1 MKIFRAIVLLVMGFI
16 WIAGCSST
24 LLNELYRTELVPD
37 DYRYGDL
44 YRLSNLAEFKDPKI
58 KCPPYPA
65 GPRQGSKKI
74 ALYIIGDSFT
84 EEQRMG
90 PEDFAVDKYQFTHW
104 ATQLHLDLD
113 TSYTN
118 IIILESVERKVREHF
133 ISPINNI
140 IPDTATY
147 ISQPEDNRL
156 VSQLDRLFSSA
167 PTEDRLSTILFQ
179 FDPMLKLKEWK
190 SWINLHFFD
199 RTDPKVTVSEDGEN
213 LIYYETS
220 DSTLITSS
228 FNTVSPAEVDSLVA
242 IINYDKK
249 YLESLGFDQVWFSM
263 IPNKASILMPDY
275 GTYNHLIERISA
287 HPGLTVDEISVFED
301 FKRLGKSPYLKGDS
315 HWSCAGQYL
324 WLEKVNGKIRA
335 LLTEK
340 KVSVNGTN
348 P

>member
-1 MKIFRAIVLLVMGFI
+1 MKILRAIVLFVMGFI

-44 YRLSNLAEFKDPKI
+44 YRLSNLAAFKDPKV

-65 GPRQGSKKI
+65 GPRQGTKKI

-84 EEQRMG
+84 EEQRIG
-90 PEDFAVDKYQFTHW
+90 QADFAVDKYQFTHW
-104 ATQLHLDLD
+104 ATQLHLNLD
-113 TSYTN
+113 TTYTN

-133 ISPINNI
+133 ISPINNV

-147 ISQPEDNRL
+147 INQPEDTRL

-179 FDPMLKLKEWK
+179 FDPMLKIKEWK

-199 RTDPKVTVSEDGEN
+199 RTDPKVTVSGNGEN

-228 FNTVSPAEVDSLVA
+228 FNPVSRSEVDSLVKV
-242 IINYDKK
+242 INFDKK
-249 YLESLGFDQVWFSM
+249 YLESLGFDQVWFSI

-287 HPGLTVDEISVFED
+287 HPNLVVDQIAVYED
-301 FKRLGKSPYLKGDS
+301 FKKPGKSPYLKGDS
-315 HWSCAGQYL
+315 HWSCAGQYV
-324 WLEKVNGKIRA
+324 WLEKVNRKINKTTTV
-335 LLTEK
+335 L
-340 KVSVNGTN
+340 
-348 P
+348 